1 MRWFVPF
8 VRLQRYVKYLEI
20 SDFVPFIIVC
30 RPKKAACCLHA
41 GARAVAHGA
50 VARWQ
55 QARSKRLAGRLCAGS
70 KEAEGQLL

>member
-20 SDFVPFIIVC
+20 SDFVSFIIVC

-41 GARAVAHGA
+41 GARVVAHGA

-55 QARSKRLAGRLCAGS
+55 QARRMRLAGRLRTGS
-70 KEAEGQLL
+70 KEAEEQIL